1 MAQAFTIN
9 PATGPDDMA
18 AARALFEAYAASL
31 PMDLDYQDFAGELAG
46 LPGKYAPPRGALL
59 LARNGAGE
67 AIGCVALRPLRDA
80 AYCEMK
86 RLYVRPALRGSG
98 LGGRLARAII
108 EQARQAGYRAMRLD
122 TLASMEGA
130 LSLYRRLGFVQT
142 DAYYAPTPAGTVFM
156 ELSL

>member
-31 PMDLDYQDFAGELAG
+31 PIDLDYQDFAGELAG

-67 AIGCVALRPLRDA
+67 AIGCVALRPCHPVPWPD
-80 AYCEMK
+80 
-86 RLYVRPALRGSG
+86 
-98 LGGRLARAII
+98 
-108 EQARQAGYRAMRLD
+108 
-122 TLASMEGA
+122 
-130 LSLYRRLGFVQT
+130 
-142 DAYYAPTPAGTVFM
+142 
-156 ELSL
+156 

>member
-1 MAQAFTIN
+1 MAQTFAIA
-9 PATGPDDMA
+9 PAGPGDIA

-31 PMDLDYQDFAGELAG
+31 PIDLDYQDFAGELTG

-59 LARNGAGE
+59 LARDGLGE
-67 AIGCVALRPLRDA
+67 GVGCAALRPLA
-80 AYCEMK
+80 EPEYCEMK
-86 RLYVRPALRGSG
+86 RLYVRPALRGTG
-98 LGGRLARAII
+98 LGRRLAQAII
-108 EQARQAGYRAMRLD
+108 GQAREIGYRAMRLD

-130 LSLYRRLGFVQT
+130 RSLYRSLGFVSV